1 MTIENHPEGS
11 PFNTPAWIE
20 FLREE
25 ARLKNLTLLEF
36 IQSLAKIKKGEK
48 DLLEKRFMNNI
59 NKEKMA
65 EFCNKCAE
73 DLGHSSAE
81 IDVYLVAETEL
92 TPGDYKRVT
101 CEGCQLLAIG
111 VGEDKEIMVG
121 FPSTEKSSNPEE
133 TLVNWIYLSEWESKI
148 IKNK

>member
-1 MTIENHPEGS
+1 MRGLRIHLNTLKMTIENHPEGS

-59 NKEKMA
+59 NKEK
-65 EFCNKCAE
+65 N
-73 DLGHSSAE
+73 G
-81 IDVYLVAETEL
+81 
-92 TPGDYKRVT
+92 
-101 CEGCQLLAIG
+101 
-111 VGEDKEIMVG
+111 
-121 FPSTEKSSNPEE
+121 
-133 TLVNWIYLSEWESKI
+133 
-148 IKNK
+148 